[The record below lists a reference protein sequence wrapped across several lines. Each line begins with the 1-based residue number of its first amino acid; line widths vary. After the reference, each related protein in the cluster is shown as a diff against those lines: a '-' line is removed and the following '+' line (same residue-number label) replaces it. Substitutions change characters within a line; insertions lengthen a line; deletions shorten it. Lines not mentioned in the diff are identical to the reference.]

1 MRQYIYGKNTVL
13 ESLKGEK
20 PVYEIYMM
28 KNAKDEKLLSLAK
41 AKNAKVNIVAHKGV
55 LNQLVGNVTRSSPS
69 VVLLEIAIT
78 VSSLHISSFN

>member
-28 KNAKDEKLLSLAK
+28 KNAKNEKILFLGK
-41 AKNAKVNIVAHKGV
+41 KKTFIFG
-55 LNQLVGNVTRSSPS
+55 
-69 VVLLEIAIT
+69 
-78 VSSLHISSFN
+78 